1 VMYTIP
7 VFHLPVYM
15 YCVGDLVDRYGGE
28 RGGKGMDWLECR
40 ETFSCDKRWKPSCVF
55 PNHDRLRCIR
65 KLDGDIGAFHHTGAA
80 VLGQAR
86 RDAFFN
92 ILSHI
97 RCK

>member
-1 VMYTIP
+1 MMYTIP

-15 YCVGDLVDRYGGE
+15 YCVGDLVDRYGGKG
-28 RGGKGMDWLECR
+28 GGKGMDWLECR

-65 KLDGDIGAFHHTGAA
+65 KLDGDIDAFHHTGAA